1 MSVCFLGTSSSDEVK
16 ILDELEVK
24 TVETDKDK
32 VTNHI
37 ENTGKILLLFM
48 T

>member
-16 ILDELEVK
+16 IFDKSEVK
-24 TVETDKDK
+24 TVKTDKDK
-32 VTNHI
+32 VTYHI